1 LPFAA
6 VHSALPANATLAK
19 RNKANASVDG
29 KLHAWTD
36 VMAEVLRPT
45 NIVFGFFMNYLF

>member
-6 VHSALPANATLAK
+6 LHIALPANATLAK
-19 RNKANASVDG
+19 RNKAKASVDG

-36 VMAEVLRPT
+36 LTEVVPPT
-45 NIVFGFFMNYLF
+45 NIVVGFFMNYLF